1 MAEIPESETL
11 RTILQRAEAR
21 AKQSG
26 LPYRGAV
33 TPSEAHALIEAG
45 AARLIDV
52 RTRFESEYVGRV
64 PNSPLIEWKALGSPG
79 PNPQFLQQLDA
90 VAGADGKDD
99 NYLFLCRSGVR
110 SHHAA
115 AAAAQVGYLG
125 AFNVLE
131 GFEGDLDAQ
140 GHRGT
145 VGGWRKAGL
154 PWVQS

>member
-1 MAEIPESETL
+1 MSESREIE
-11 RTILQRAEAR
+11 TILERAEAR

-33 TPSEAHALIEAG
+33 TPVEAYALLTAG
-45 AARLIDV
+45 AATLIDV

-79 PNPQFLQQLDA
+79 PNPEFLKQLDA
-90 VAGADGKDD
+90 VAGPDGKDD
-99 NYLFLCRSGVR
+99 NYLFMCRSGGR
-110 SHHAA
+110 SHSAA
-115 AAAAQVGYLG
+115 VAATQAGYSG

-131 GFEGDLDAQ
+131 GFEGDLDAK
-140 GHRGT
+140 GHRNS

-154 PWVQS
+154 PWVQG